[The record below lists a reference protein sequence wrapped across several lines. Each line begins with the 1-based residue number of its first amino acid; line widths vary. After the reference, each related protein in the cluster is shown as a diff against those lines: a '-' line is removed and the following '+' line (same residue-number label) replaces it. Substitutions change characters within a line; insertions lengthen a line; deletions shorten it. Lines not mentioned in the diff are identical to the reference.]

1 MEHKLLAPK
10 KTPQKFMLYNFGC
23 IKDKEKS
30 SKSISILQLLRVPTN
45 SKLSVVND
53 IDSDQIFI

>member
-53 IDSDQIFI
+53 VDSD